1 MPDTPKNKVK
11 FGLKNVHYATVTF
24 AADGTPTFA
33 TPVAIPGAVNLSLS
47 KSSEDTVFY
56 ADDGVYFEIGDNSAF
71 DADVELALIP
81 QAFRTAVLG
90 ETLDNKGVLV
100 ENAEQTRTPFALL
113 FEFAA
118 DVNAVR
124 HVLYNCTASQ
134 DEVSGQTKAGKIEV
148 QTEKLKLHARPLPKD
163 GKVKAKTGDATDA
176 TTYADWYS
184 TVYMTAT
191 ESAQSGN

>member
-24 AADGTPTFA
+24 AADGTPTYA

-47 KSSEDTVFY
+47 KSSEDAVFY

-71 DADVELALIP
+71 DADLEIALIP
-81 QAFRTAVLG
+81 QTFRTAVLG
-90 ETLDNKGVLV
+90 ETADNKGVLV
-100 ENAEQTRTPFALL
+100 EYAEQVRTPFALL

-134 DEVSGQTKAGKIEV
+134 DEISGQTKAGKIEV

-163 GKVKAKTGDATDA
+163 GKVKAKTGDEADA
-176 TTYADWYS
+176 TTYAGWYS
-184 TVYMTAT
+184 TVYQTAAAN
-191 ESAQSGN
+191 AQTNV